1 MLNEDTSKHEYCE
14 CNAQDNSNTQDNN
27 GNEAMSYYRKTIVI
41 HTCFLGVAEG
51 FVAFSGKRGVSD
63 ELPEW
68 KPVK

>member
-14 CNAQDNSNTQDNN
+14 CNAQDNN

-51 FVAFSGKRGVSD
+51 FVEFSGKRGVSD
-63 ELPEW
+63 ELPE
-68 KPVK
+68 